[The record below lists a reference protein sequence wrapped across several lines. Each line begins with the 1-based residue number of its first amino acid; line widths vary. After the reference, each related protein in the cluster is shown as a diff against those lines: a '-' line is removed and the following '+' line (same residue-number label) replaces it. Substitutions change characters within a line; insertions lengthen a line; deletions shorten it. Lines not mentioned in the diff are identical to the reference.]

1 MPGTL
6 LLVNPSKPRRRLSGG
21 TASSMLTRP
30 MSPSLHRSSRPQVK
44 KAGVGSATKRANP
57 KKATKKVAKKPAAKK
72 AAKRSSKMPA
82 RKKMARRRVRRNPMD
97 EKGTYYRMVKDKKT
111 GKMVRKD
118 YSGKTRDKLV
128 KSAAGR
134 RVTAGGR
141 VYKGKAGQ
149 RTYAATSAKRPSD
162 AALDAAFNRIYGV
175 GKKKKKKVAAKKR
188 PATAKRAAPARRASA
203 ASPAAKLR
211 AQAKNMG
218 LKSSGT
224 VAQVKARIA
233 AKKRR
238 AAAKRAPAKKTARR
252 AAPKKAATRRRRRTP
267 SLATIEKRIRS
278 ARASAR
284 RSKAPRSVARRIHR
298 TRGSALR
305 LQKAAR
311 KGALSKRQ
319 KMMLRRHGLMRVNP
333 SLKGITQ
340 DFVGLLPKAG
350 VTVLATAGMAWG
362 GQKLGDKL
370 KGMKWMPEAVKPFAV
385 PVATGGVTVG
395 AFYAASMIKPL
406 VKFRDAIMFGG
417 LAAVAVHTLAAVKA
431 KGAAGNEISLGAKLG
446 LPIMLQP
453 AVPATSEG
461 VGEFVSIG
469 DYIPQSLGR
478 HYGEHLGD
486 FVAIDGVGEAP
497 SPYLDV
503 DGTEIR
509 LNGIFDESS
518 LGEAPQMGYGR
529 EPARALDSAGDM
541 TVEDVLAEADSGILA
556 GSVFD

>member
-6 LLVNPSKPRRRLSGG
+6 LLVNPSRPRKRLFGG
-21 TASSMLTRP
+21 TASAMRTRP
-30 MSPSLHRSSRPQVK
+30 MSPSKHRPSRPRVK
-44 KAGVGSATKRANP
+44 VVDVGSKAKRVNP

-82 RKKMARRRVRRNPMD
+82 KKMARRRVRRNPMD

-128 KSAAGR
+128 KAAAGR

-162 AALDAAFNRIYGV
+162 ASLDAAFNRIYGV
-175 GKKKKKKVAAKKR
+175 GKKKKKVAAKKR
-188 PATAKRAAPARRASA
+188 KAPARRASA
-203 ASPAAKLR
+203 ASPVAKLR

-238 AAAKRAPAKKTARR
+238 AAAKRAPAKKAARR
-252 AAPKKAATRRRRRTP
+252 AAPKKAVTRRRRRRTP

-284 RSKAPRSVARRIHR
+284 RSTAKRSVARRIHR

-311 KGALSKRQ
+311 KGRLTTRQ
-319 KMMLRRHGLMRVNP
+319 KAMLRRHGLMRVNP

-446 LPIMLQP
+446 LPIKLQP
-453 AVPATSEG
+453 ATPATEEG

-478 HYGEHLGD
+478 HYGEHLGE
-486 FVAIDGVGEAP
+486 FVSIDGVGEAP